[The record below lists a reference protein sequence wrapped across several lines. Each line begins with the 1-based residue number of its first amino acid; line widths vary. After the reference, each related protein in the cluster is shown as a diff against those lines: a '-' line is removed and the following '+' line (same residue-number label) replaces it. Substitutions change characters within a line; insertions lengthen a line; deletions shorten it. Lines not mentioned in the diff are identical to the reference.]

1 MGERNFYKI
10 DGRILS
16 TPSKDLGP
24 EEKVA
29 EEKYVNEFME
39 DLFSAGKDS
48 VYGEL
53 IKADEEL
60 LMIKDFDKY
69 IRAEAID
76 LGVKDLRRPLPTR
89 KIHFALPSGYQKQFP
104 HLQPTAEGNY
114 EIWPDA
120 IYIKKNK
127 DINRWDIAHVTLH
140 EMIHAYSAI
149 RYDLDSVG
157 NINSAKLGYQTAT
170 MVKNESAKSTEGAE
184 VEPDVSRLFLGFNEA
199 ITDLMTQEI
208 LTEHQ
213 AELTRDL
220 KLSAEE
226 IAASSSDRYGYCDA
240 VEWIIAK
247 IAEKNQED
255 KSVVWNKFK
264 LGMLTGKIM
273 HLREIEKTLGTGALR
288 LIANMGNS
296 REANLAVGAFMKNYD
311 KNN

>member
-10 DGRILS
+10 DGRTIS
-16 TPSKDLGP
+16 TPSKDLP
-24 EEKVA
+24 PAEKIA
-29 EEKYVNEFME
+29 EEKYVNEFMAE
-39 DLFSAGKDS
+39 LFNAGKDA

-60 LMIKDFDKY
+60 VMIKDFNRY

-89 KIHFALPSGYQKQFP
+89 KVHFALPSGHQKQFP
-104 HLQPTAEGNY
+104 LYQMAEGNY

-120 IYIKKNK
+120 VYVKKNK

-149 RYDLDSVG
+149 HYDLDPFG
-157 NINSAKLGYQTAT
+157 NINSAKVGYQTAARP
-170 MVKNESAKSTEGAE
+170 KNELKKSTN
-184 VEPDVSRLFLGFNEA
+184 EPEIESNVSRLFLGFNEA

-208 LTEHQ
+208 FSKHQTE
-213 AELTRDL
+213 LVRDL
-220 KLSAEE
+220 KIGAEE
-226 IAASSSDRYGYCDA
+226 IAASSFKRYGYCDA
-240 VEWIIAK
+240 VEWVIDK
-247 IAEKNQED
+247 IAEKNKED
-255 KSVVWNKFK
+255 RSIVWNKFK

-288 LIANMGNS
+288 LLANMGNS
-296 REANLAVGAFMKNYD
+296 QRDNLALQVFITNYD
-311 KNN
+311 VNN